1 MKNENNK
8 KIITLSFVVAA
19 FLVAFVVNVLME
31 SVSAAW
37 GGMARV
43 MAYDAVAHGVPVGLG
58 LACFIALQFNKNVVV
73 WADEVVTEI
82 SRVVW
87 PSPKDTTAMT
97 IVVCVML
104 VIAGF
109 SLGLMDLLSNAGVKW
124 LVEVGKTVWN

>member
-1 MKNENNK
+1 MKNENK
-8 KIITLSFVVAA
+8 KIITLSFVLAA

-37 GGMARV
+37 GGLARV
-43 MAYDAVAHGVPVGLG
+43 MAYDAVSHGVPIGLG
-58 LACFIALQFNKNVVV
+58 LACFIALQFNSKALV

-87 PSPKDTTAMT
+87 PSSKDTTAMT

-109 SLGLMDLLSNAGVKW
+109 ALGLMDLLSNFVVSY
-124 LVEVGKTVWN
+124 LVR